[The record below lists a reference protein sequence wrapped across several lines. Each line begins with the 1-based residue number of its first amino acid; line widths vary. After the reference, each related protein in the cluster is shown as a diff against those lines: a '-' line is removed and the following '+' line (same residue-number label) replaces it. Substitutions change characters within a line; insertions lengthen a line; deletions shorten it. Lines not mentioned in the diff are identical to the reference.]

1 VPAWASKLQ
10 TASIAADMA
19 AADVNGTVTY
29 AGLET
34 RLTDLDSNLSS
45 SKTTLTSA
53 EMSDLKTIVANLDNG
68 MSTSAYL
75 TNVMNSLVNG
85 NAANATWTGGTATS
99 TAFGNLAVASS
110 ATQFSELID
119 KWALGTGLPSSK
131 VSVRCPEHHA
141 ARHPVPPSASWL
153 PATSQKSAKCRGEG
167 DVALSRI
174 FWTRDFKPNG
184 HRLGNLGLCGDAA
197 LFISRSS

>member
-1 VPAWASKLQ
+1 MFSAASSGGTATASASAAAPPTLAATPTTTTTTTTKATAVPAWASKLQ

-34 RLTDLDSNLSS
+34 LLTDLNSKLSS

-53 EMSDLKTIVANLDNG
+53 ELSDLKTIVANLDNG

-85 NAANATWTGGTATS
+85 NAANATWSGGNA
-99 TAFGNLAVASS
+99 
-110 ATQFSELID
+110 
-119 KWALGTGLPSSK
+119 
-131 VSVRCPEHHA
+131 
-141 ARHPVPPSASWL
+141 
-153 PATSQKSAKCRGEG
+153 
-167 DVALSRI
+167 
-174 FWTRDFKPNG
+174 
-184 HRLGNLGLCGDAA
+184 HR
-197 LFISRSS
+197 RR

>member
-1 VPAWASKLQ
+1 MSKLQ

-34 RLTDLDSNLSS
+34 RLTDLNSKLSS

-53 EMSDLKTIVANLDNG
+53 ELSDLETIVANLDNG

-85 NAANATWTGGTATS
+85 NAANATWSGGNAHRRRLATLPSAHLPPSSPSRS
-99 TAFGNLAVASS
+99 TSGC
-110 ATQFSELID
+110 SELVFRARRSASAAPNITPP
-119 KWALGTGLPSSK
+119 ATPCRHLLPGYQQHPK
-131 VSVRCPEHHA
+131 KAPSVA
-141 ARHPVPPSASWL
+141 AR
-153 PATSQKSAKCRGEG
+153 AT
-167 DVALSRI
+167 
-174 FWTRDFKPNG
+174 
-184 HRLGNLGLCGDAA
+184 
-197 LFISRSS
+197 